1 MLTVPRR
8 LPCCSTLPAPIANAF
23 ELAALTEAQRETY
36 KLDGF
41 YEKATEVEDWG
52 SSKARRGAFSI

>member
-1 MLTVPRR
+1 MLPVPRR
-8 LPCCSTLPAPIANAF
+8 LPSCSTLPAPIENAF
-23 ELAALTEAQRETY
+23 ETAALTEVPCETY